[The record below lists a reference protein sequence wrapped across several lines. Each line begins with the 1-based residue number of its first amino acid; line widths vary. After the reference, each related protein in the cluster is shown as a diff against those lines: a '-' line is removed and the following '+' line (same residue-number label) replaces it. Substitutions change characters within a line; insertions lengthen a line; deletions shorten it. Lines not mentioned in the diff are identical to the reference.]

1 MVLLAGRL
9 AVAVGGRGVLDA
21 RNHQGK
27 FGEDYVRALASA
39 AGLLV
44 CCYDLDVDGIDLG
57 LRIPGRVGNSMS
69 PGIDVQVKSW
79 SRSRASAGE
88 WHFDGL
94 NEAQFNKLAGPDFT
108 YPRFLFVVCVPTNPH
123 EYATIQTDGMLLRQ
137 LGYYRSLANEVPISQ
152 PNRARRR
159 PVRVPLSNVLTA
171 RTLRGLIHPE
181 AADLGRAG

>member
-1 MVLLAGRL
+1 M
-9 AVAVGGRGVLDA
+9 LDA

-39 AGLLV
+39 AGLLI

-57 LRIPGRVGNSMS
+57 LRMPGRVGNTMS

-79 SRSRASAGE
+79 SRSRQVAGT

-94 NEAQFNKLAGPDFT
+94 NEVQFNKLAGPDFT
-108 YPRFLFVVCVPTNPH
+108 YPRFLFLVCVPADPSL
-123 EYATIQTDGMLLRQ
+123 YATMQTDGMLLRQ
-137 LGYYRSLANEVPISQ
+137 LCYYRSLESEPRIDQ
-152 PNRARRR
+152 PNKSHRR

-171 RTLRGLIHPE
+171 RTLRKLIHP
-181 AADLGRAG
+181 AADLGRVG